1 MILIIGATGLVG
13 GLIARQLLQN
23 RQDVRILVRPNSPYQ
38 PLVEAGAQPIFGD
51 LKDPLSLAPA
61 LAGIDTVVSTAT
73 AGQRSG
79 KDTIDSV
86 DLAGNQN
93 LIDAVAR
100 AGVQQFIFV
109 SALGAT
115 PDSPVPLMRAKG
127 MAEARLRDSGI
138 GYSIL
143 ALNGIM
149 DVMLPWIVG
158 GLARTGQPVTLV
170 GEGRRRHSWVAAA
183 DVAAFAVAAIGHLAA
198 MNQRLV
204 IGGPEAVSWRDVVA
218 TYERVLGRPI
228 SVQTIAPG
236 ELLPNLPPVPG
247 LADALS
253 SVMAFLETFDS
264 PIEMA
269 ETARTF
275 GVRLTPLEG
284 FVRQEMAS
292 APSPRPDGLAH
303 A

>member
-1 MILIIGATGLVG
+1 MILIIGATGLLG
-13 GLIARQLLQN
+13 GQITRQVLRD

-38 PLVEAGAQPIFGD
+38 PLVEAGAQLVLGD
-51 LKDPLSLAPA
+51 LKDQLSLTPA
-61 LAGIDTVVSTAT
+61 LAGIDTVISTAT
-73 AGQRSG
+73 AGQRG
-79 KDTIDSV
+79 GEDTIDSV

-93 LIDAVAR
+93 LIDAAAQ
-100 AGVQQFIFV
+100 AGVRQFIFV
-109 SALGAT
+109 ST
-115 PDSPVPLMRAKG
+115 ISSDPNSPAPMMRAKG
-127 MAEARLRDSGI
+127 LAEARLRESGM
-138 GYSIL
+138 GFTIL

-149 DVMLPWIVG
+149 DVMLPLIVG
-158 GLARTGQPVTLV
+158 GLARAGQPVTLV

-183 DVAAFAVAAIGHLAA
+183 DAAAFAVAATGHPAA

-218 TYERVLGRPI
+218 TYERVLGYPI
-228 SVQTIAPG
+228 PVRTIAPG

-247 LADALS
+247 LAEALS
-253 SVMAFLETFDS
+253 GVMAFLETFDS

-275 GVRLTPLEG
+275 GVRLTPLEE

-292 APSPRPDGLAH
+292 APSPRPDRLAH